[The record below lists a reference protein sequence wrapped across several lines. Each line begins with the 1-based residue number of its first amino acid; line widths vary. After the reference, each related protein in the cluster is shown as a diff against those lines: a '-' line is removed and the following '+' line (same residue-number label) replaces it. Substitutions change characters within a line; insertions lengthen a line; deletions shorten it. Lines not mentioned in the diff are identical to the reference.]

1 MAVIEK
7 WFAQDLQKLVQV
19 RHVDGS
25 LFSHNGN
32 GNRIGVELY
41 NNGEPLSSISGT
53 VSGSKVK
60 TSNSIPHS
68 AANRRASEISS
79 S

>member
-53 VSGSKVK
+53 VSGDVVVQFH
-60 TSNSIPHS
+60 SNPVSVS
-68 AANRRASEISS
+68 VV
-79 S
+79 